1 MPETNEN
8 IWQNII
14 SLIFYP
20 EFSGWLFI
28 VKISFIA
35 LSLFLIVFVILALV
49 KTSWLK
55 YLFLYDLFEFI
66 TYRPFGLKKMEKIWK
81 KILLRL
87 DSGLES
93 EYKLAVIEADN
104 LLNDTLKE
112 MAFSGES
119 LGERLEKVSLST
131 IPNLEEVK
139 QAHQV
144 RNSII
149 HDPNFKLSSDQA
161 KKVLLIFEKAFTEL
175 GLF

>member
-1 MPETNEN
+1 MPANNEN
-8 IWQNII
+8 IFQNII
-14 SLIFYP
+14 ALIFYP
-20 EFSGWLFI
+20 EFSGWLLI
-28 VKISFIA
+28 VKIIFIA
-35 LSLFLIVFVILALV
+35 LSLFLIIFIILALI

-66 TYRPFGLKKMEKIWK
+66 TYRPFGLKKMEKVWR
-81 KILLRL
+81 KIVARL

-93 EYKLAVIEADN
+93 EYKLALIEGDN
-104 LLNDTLKE
+104 MLNDVLKE

-119 LGERLEKVSLST
+119 LGERLEKVTLST
-131 IPNLEEVK
+131 LPNLPEVK

-149 HDPNFKLSSDQA
+149 HDPNYKLSADEA
-161 KKVLLIFEKAFTEL
+161 KKALLAFEKAFVDL